1 MLLLVRNA
9 VDVQGVFTRILLQFF
24 EATINSFFFLRDRRS
39 RDAFLFVFISFYF
52 CPLMIKFQDGSEALW
67 TNWKFLMTPLSR
79 NSHKRL
85 ELKENQTKYRNMTRK
100 PRSHFRILIYRAWAK
115 ANSRT
120 VSYKRLNNRLLSITF
135 QQLAL
140 VVLPDEFPKYHFS
153 LSPLLRAELLGY
165 STSYPLLL
173 SLHPSIVARYM
184 LFGLSQKSFVAY
196 LACVFAYFCYFP

>member
-1 MLLLVRNA
+1 MICLWFGRTVA
-9 VDVQGVFTRILLQFF
+9 
-24 EATINSFFFLRDRRS
+24 RS
-39 RDAFLFVFISFYF
+39 IARS
-52 CPLMIKFQDGSEALW
+52 
-67 TNWKFLMTPLSR
+67 KFLMTPVSR

-120 VSYKRLNNRLLSITF
+120 VSYKLLNNRLLSITF

-153 LSPLLRAELLGY
+153 LSPLLRERNCLDIV
-165 STSYPLLL
+165 PLI
-173 SLHPSIVARYM
+173 HC
-184 LFGLSQKSFVAY
+184 F
-196 LACVFAYFCYFP
+196 FPCILPLWHDICSSD

>member
-1 MLLLVRNA
+1 
-9 VDVQGVFTRILLQFF
+9 
-24 EATINSFFFLRDRRS
+24 
-39 RDAFLFVFISFYF
+39 
-52 CPLMIKFQDGSEALW
+52 
-67 TNWKFLMTPLSR
+67 MTLLSR

-85 ELKENQTKYRNMTRK
+85 KLKENQTKYRNMTRK
-100 PRSHFRILIYRAWAK
+100 PRSHIRILIYRAWAN

-120 VSYKRLNNRLLSITF
+120 VSYKRLNNWLLSITF

-153 LSPLLRAELLGY
+153 LSPLLRAEWLGY

-184 LFGLSQKSFVAY
+184 LFGLSRNSFVAC
-196 LACVFAYFCYFP
+196 LACVFAYFCYLR

>member
-1 MLLLVRNA
+1 
-9 VDVQGVFTRILLQFF
+9 
-24 EATINSFFFLRDRRS
+24 
-39 RDAFLFVFISFYF
+39 
-52 CPLMIKFQDGSEALW
+52 
-67 TNWKFLMTPLSR
+67 MTPLSR

-85 ELKENQTKYRNMTRK
+85 KLKENQTKYRNMTRK
-100 PRSHFRILIYRAWAK
+100 PRSHIRILIYRAWAN

-120 VSYKRLNNRLLSITF
+120 VSYKLLNNWPLSITF

-153 LSPLLRAELLGY
+153 LSPLLRAEWLGY

-184 LFGLSQKSFVAY
+184 LFGLSRKSFVAC